1 MALKIKDGIYHI
13 PLELPWS
20 SPGFVNV
27 YLIDD
32 TDGFI
37 MIDCGVNG
45 DHYFELLS
53 KKFREINIKF
63 NEIKLLIGTHM
74 HSDHIGLS
82 EKIRDEGIPFAL
94 YENSI
99 DFIDKYNDW
108 TIRFKEL
115 KDYAITQGAPKS
127 FVNSISEIQTPFY
140 AGKVSRPDVLLK
152 EGRIK
157 NLNRDIETIFTP
169 GHDITEISL
178 HDTAS
183 KIIFSGDHILPK
195 ITPFIPTESKDSDM
209 LAKYTESLDK
219 VDKIKHDIIAPGHGN
234 LISEPHSRIK
244 QMKLHHKRRSE
255 KILSILEE
263 KSFTGWEM
271 VNNVFPRKL
280 DDMNLRLAFQETM
293 AHLKYLEN
301 LGKVKQEEMHKI
313 SHWSKTRQV

>member
-1 MALKIKDGIYHI
+1 MTLKIKNGIYHI

-32 TDGFI
+32 TDGFV
-37 MIDCGVNG
+37 MIDCGVYG

-53 KKFREINIKF
+53 KKLEEIDISF
-63 NEIKLLIGTHM
+63 SEIKLLIGTHM

-82 EKIRDEGIPFAL
+82 EKIRGQGIPFAL
-94 YENSI
+94 YKNSI
-99 DFIDKYNDW
+99 DFLDKYNDW
-108 TIRFKEL
+108 TIRYKEL

-127 FVNSISEIQTPFY
+127 FINNISEIKTPHY
-140 AGKVSRPDVLLK
+140 AGTVSKPDFLLE

-157 NLNRDIETIFTP
+157 NLNREIITLFTP

-178 HDTAS
+178 HDTSS
-183 KIIFSGDHILPK
+183 KVIFSGDHILPK
-195 ITPFIPTESKDSDM
+195 ITPFIPTESKNSDM

-219 VDKIKHDIIAPGHGN
+219 VERIEHDLIAPGHGE
-234 LISEPHSRIK
+234 LILEPHNRIK
-244 QMKLHHKRRSE
+244 QMKLHHTRRSE
-255 KILSILEE
+255 KILTILEE

-280 DDMNLRLAFQETM
+280 DEMNLRLAFQETM

-301 LGKVKQEEMHKI
+301 LGKIKQKEIHNV
-313 SHWSKTRQV
+313 SHWIKTR